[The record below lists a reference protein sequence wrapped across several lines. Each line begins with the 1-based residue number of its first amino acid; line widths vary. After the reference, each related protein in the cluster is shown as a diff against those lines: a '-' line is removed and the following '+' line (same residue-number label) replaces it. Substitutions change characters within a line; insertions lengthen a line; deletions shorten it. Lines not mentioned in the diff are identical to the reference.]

1 MYDNVSV
8 RSTRNDEKHI
18 KYVMKALDKIY
29 IIYRYAC
36 YRLPHMMSSDQK
48 HNTNITQKVH
58 CQQSYF
64 GGGP

>member
-29 IIYRYAC
+29 IIYIIYRYAC
-36 YRLPHMMSSDQK
+36 YTLHRK
-48 HNTNITQKVH
+48 FH